1 VLLCQ
6 GHVQN
11 DDVLLCQ
18 GHVQKQALYSAVL
31 NSGSTNGRSVQ
42 FVTGIEMKLVAT
54 TVCSNVAPFN

>member
-1 VLLCQ
+1 M
-6 GHVQN
+6 
-11 DDVLLCQ
+11 LLCQ